1 MHCTNCGAPVLP
13 GQNCEAC
20 GAQQPPQAPP
30 AGDDPSGIPSPYG
43 ATGYG
48 QPPPDPPAGAPASLP
63 PGQPS
68 YGQAAPGQ
76 PGYGQAAPG
85 YGQTPYPQT
94 PYPQTGYQQGGYG
107 PTGYGQG
114 GYGQTGFG
122 APGYSQPYPS
132 GGFSPYPA
140 APKNNGLAIAS
151 LVCSILGLCC
161 GVGGVLG
168 VIFGFVA
175 RGQIKRSGGAQKGS
189 GLALAG
195 IIVGFVVHCAIGLLV
210 LLCSSFWAPPVQ
222 QQRPLRKPSRT
233 GGHPAPGRACHQPI
247 FWRYGAAPNRQRPVE
262 ARWSDDHDRGNS
274 RS

>member
-1 MHCTNCGAPVLP
+1 VHCTNCGAPVLP

-30 AGDDPSGIPSPYG
+30 AGDDPGANPSPYG
-43 ATGYG
+43 ATSYG
-48 QPPPDPPAGAPASLP
+48 QPPPDPPGYGQGAPAQPGYGQAS
-63 PGQPS
+63 PGQPG

-76 PGYGQAAPG
+76 SGYGQAAPG
-85 YGQTPYPQT
+85 YGQTPYPQS
-94 PYPQTGYQQGGYG
+94 GYG
-107 PTGYGQG
+107 QAGYGQG
-114 GYGQTGFG
+114 GFGQTGFG
-122 APGYSQPYPS
+122 QTGFGTPGYSQPYPG

-175 RGQIKRSGGAQKGS
+175 RGQIKRSGGAQQGS

-195 IIVGFVVHCAIGLLV
+195 IIVGFIVIALAAVGLLIV
-210 LLCSSFWAPPVQ
+210 LLGASS
-222 QQRPLRKPSRT
+222 
-233 GGHPAPGRACHQPI
+233 
-247 FWRYGAAPNRQRPVE
+247 
-262 ARWSDDHDRGNS
+262 GNNNS
-274 RS
+274 

>member
-20 GAQQPPQAPP
+20 GAQQPPQAPSP
-30 AGDDPSGIPSPYG
+30 GDDPGANPSPYG
-43 ATGYG
+43 ATSYG
-48 QPPPDPPAGAPASLP
+48 QPPPDPPGYGQSAPAQPGYGQAVPASLATA
-63 PGQPS
+63 S
-68 YGQAAPGQ
+68 SPGQ

-94 PYPQTGYQQGGYG
+94 PYPQSGYG
-107 PTGYGQG
+107 QTGYGQTG
-114 GYGQTGFG
+114 YGQTGYGQTGFG
-122 APGYSQPYPS
+122 APGYSQPYPG

-175 RGQIKRSGGAQKGS
+175 RGQIKRSGGAEQGS

-195 IIVGFVVHCAIGLLV
+195 IIVGFVVIALAARGL
-210 LLCSSFWAPPVQ
+210 C
-222 QQRPLRKPSRT
+222 
-233 GGHPAPGRACHQPI
+233 
-247 FWRYGAAPNRQRPVE
+247 
-262 ARWSDDHDRGNS
+262 
-274 RS
+274 

>member
-1 MHCTNCGAPVLP
+1 VHCTNCGAPVLP

-20 GAQQPPQAPP
+20 GAQQPPQVAP
-30 AGDDPSGIPSPYG
+30 ASDDPSGIPSPY

-48 QPPPDPPAGAPASLP
+48 QPPPDPPGYDQSPA
-63 PGQPS
+63 
-68 YGQAAPGQ
+68 GQ
-76 PGYGQAAPG
+76 PGYGQASPGQPAYGQATSG
-85 YGQTPYPQT
+85 YGQTPYPQA
-94 PYPQTGYQQGGYG
+94 PYPQSGYGQTGYGQG
-107 PTGYGQG
+107 GYGQG

-122 APGYSQPYPS
+122 APGYSQPYPI

-175 RGQIKRSGGAQKGS
+175 RGQIKRSGGAQQGS

-195 IIVGFVVHCAIGLLV
+195 IIVGFVVIALAAVGLLIV
-210 LLCSSFWAPPVQ
+210 LVGASS
-222 QQRPLRKPSRT
+222 
-233 GGHPAPGRACHQPI
+233 
-247 FWRYGAAPNRQRPVE
+247 
-262 ARWSDDHDRGNS
+262 GNNNS
-274 RS
+274 